1 MKQIRYYILFLLFAS
16 LTGLS
21 ITVKATG
28 PDGTEHLTVSLHD
41 SCYLSLT
48 QAQKERALA
57 FHAVSYTHLRAHET
71 D

>member
-28 PDGTEHLTVSLHD
+28 PDGTEHFNRFAT
-41 SCYLSLT
+41 
-48 QAQKERALA
+48 
-57 FHAVSYTHLRAHET
+57 
-71 D
+71 

>member
-1 MKQIRYYILFLLFAS
+1 MKQIRYYILFLLFTS

-48 QAQKERALA
+48 QAQRKERSP
-57 FHAVSYTHLRAHET
+57 FMTHLST
-71 D
+71 V